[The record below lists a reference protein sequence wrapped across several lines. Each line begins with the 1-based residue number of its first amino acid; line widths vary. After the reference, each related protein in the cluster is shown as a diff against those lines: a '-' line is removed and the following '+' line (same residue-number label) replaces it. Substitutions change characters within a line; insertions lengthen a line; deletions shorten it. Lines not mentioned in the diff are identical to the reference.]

1 MAWADAF
8 DRLIAAG
15 HRHGEIM
22 GYTLRQFQTYLD
34 LAGRR
39 EREALRWSL
48 VAPALAQAGGNKLKE
63 ALRKLKD

>member
-1 MAWADAF
+1 
-8 DRLIAAG
+8 
-15 HRHGEIM
+15 M
-22 GYTLRQFQTYLD
+22 GYTLRQFQAYLD
-34 LAGRR
+34 LASRR